1 MKDLVKTLVGTLVSQ
16 LEDIEKEVEFA
27 ALLSQSSPEIGEEA
41 GYLQQQIKELKQRLV
56 DVIDDTVA

>member
-1 MKDLVKTLVGTLVSQ
+1 MKDLVKALVGTLVSQ
-16 LEDIEKEVEFA
+16 LEDIEKEVESA
-27 ALLSQSSPEIGEEA
+27 ALLSQGSPEIGEEA

>member
-1 MKDLVKTLVGTLVSQ
+1 MKDLVKALVGTLVSQ
-16 LEDIEKEVEFA
+16 LEDIEKEVESA
-27 ALLSQSSPEIGEEA
+27 ALLSQGSTEIGEEA